1 MVTSGHQRATRTAF
15 GLGAC
20 RSTPCLKRPVTKLL
34 ASPVTVWNRRRCLR
48 LAQRGQCP
56 SDKPVGDHGGSL
68 ACSGRVS
75 LIRGRHVSG
84 MRSSKQKVRPYFASH
99 EILTARNAGCTKT
112 PLPPDSLDRVPGRQ
126 CHLLVRVM
134 AKRQD
139 VQVTPTPK
147 W

>member
-1 MVTSGHQRATRTAF
+1 MIYGLDAPQHKRVPAASGKPGELTVTPGHADMPSE
-15 GLGAC
+15 LG
-20 RSTPCLKRPVTKLL
+20 
-34 ASPVTVWNRRRCLR
+34 
-48 LAQRGQCP
+48 
-56 SDKPVGDHGGSL
+56 
-68 ACSGRVS
+68 
-75 LIRGRHVSG
+75 
-84 MRSSKQKVRPYFASH
+84 RSSSPGAGRRPPKRKVGPYFASH

-126 CHLLVRVM
+126 RHLLVRVM